1 MHEYLIK
8 LHNLK
13 LFTLEEAANVLGK
26 KGAASEL
33 LRNYVDKGLVCKV
46 RRNLYGVTNPA
57 TGHILADWSEIGS
70 SITPSSYISYH
81 SALEYYGLA
90 NQMFYDVYVSSES
103 RFNDFEFDGRTYRY
117 CGSGSEKG
125 ITTPLMSGNVKVTTL
140 ERTVIDCIDR
150 IDRSGGTEE
159 LLQSIRSVQYL
170 DENRLLEIL
179 EDYNKAT
186 LYKKTG
192 FVLEH
197 YGDRLRLSKDF
208 FDCCREKDNVGS
220 KLLASSEACTKFDS
234 KWRIYYPEIFY
245 DLVQQDDYEIV

>member
-1 MHEYLIK
+1 MQGYLTK
-8 LHNLK
+8 FHTLK
-13 LFTLEEAANVLGK
+13 LFTLKDATAALGK
-26 KGAASEL
+26 RGAASEL
-33 LRNYVDKGLVCKV
+33 LKNYISKGLLCKV

-57 TGHILADWSEIGS
+57 TGHILADQYEIASAITS
-70 SITPSSYISYH
+70 SAYISYH